1 MENDWTEIY
10 EGGSP
15 ETEKE
20 IFRQLAQ
27 TMLAVQEANRQ
38 KAGAVQASRAL
49 HAKVI
54 AAVSNA
60 VLSIDENLPESL
72 RVGHFQPGASLA
84 AAVRFSN
91 ASGVPQPDG
100 TPDMRGV
107 AVRLDTGA
115 GTFHDLLMTNF
126 PVSHAR
132 NARQF
137 VEFASIASGDRTQMM
152 ARLEQAFGQSEAKRL
167 VEAIA
172 KGMRPSRSIAL
183 ERFWSRGAIL
193 WGSAPVRFNLI
204 PDADAVDAPFDIA
217 ARGEGLRE
225 ELAARLAERDVR
237 YRLAIQHYKS
247 ELVTPIE
254 DGAVEWTEIASP
266 SIEIATL
273 RIPKQDI
280 QGVDGR
286 HQMSAID
293 ALAFNPWNAPALF
306 RPLGNLNRARRD
318 VYGATARH
326 WQHPSAA
333 KEN

>member
-1 MENDWTEIY
+1 MEDDWIEIY
-10 EGGSP
+10 DGGSP
-15 ETEKE
+15 EAEKE
-20 IFRQLAQ
+20 IFRQLVQ
-27 TMLAVQEANRQ
+27 KMLAVQEANRQ
-38 KAGAVQASRAL
+38 KAGAVHARRAL

-60 VLSIDENLPESL
+60 VLSIDENLPGSL
-72 RVGHFQPGASLA
+72 RVSHFQPGASLA
-84 AAVRFSN
+84 ATVRFSN
-91 ASGVPQPDG
+91 ASGIPQPDG
-100 TPDMRGV
+100 TADMRGV
-107 AVRLDTGA
+107 AIRLDTGE

-137 VEFASIASGDRTQMM
+137 VEFASIASGDRALMM
-152 ARLEQAFGQSEAKRL
+152 ERLEHTFGKSEAIRL

-172 KGMRPSRSIAL
+172 KGMRPCRSIAL

-193 WGSAPVRFNLI
+193 WGTVPVRFNLI
-204 PDADAVDAPFDIA
+204 PDASAADAFLDTAVG
-217 ARGEGLRE
+217 GEGLRE
-225 ELAARLAERDVR
+225 ELAARLAERELR
-237 YRLAIQHYKS
+237 YRLAIQHYKN

-280 QGVDGR
+280 QGIEGR

-293 ALAFNPWNAPALF
+293 ALAFNPWNAPAQF

-318 VYGATARH
+318 VYGATAHH
-326 WQHPSAA
+326 WQRPMAT
-333 KEN
+333 KDG